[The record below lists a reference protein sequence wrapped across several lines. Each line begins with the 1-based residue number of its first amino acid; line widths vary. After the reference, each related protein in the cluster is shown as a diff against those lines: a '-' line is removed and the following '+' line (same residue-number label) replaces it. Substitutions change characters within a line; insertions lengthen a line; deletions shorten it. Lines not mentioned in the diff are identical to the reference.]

1 MWYASRMPAELP
13 TKDIETAVAACQYAQ
28 QVRRYHRRRSGR
40 TSRQRET
47 EINLALTRLKEAMA
61 PLRSHIGKF
70 PYGPQTTVADE
81 NRQLIRDTSAAIQAE
96 RRKLWKMRTKPNDLQ
111 VPE

>member
-13 TKDIETAVAACQYAQ
+13 TQAIETAVAACQYAQ
-28 QVRRYHRRRSGR
+28 QVRRYHRRRTNR
-40 TSRQRET
+40 TSSQRET
-47 EINLALTRLKEAMA
+47 EIEIALTRLKEAMA

-70 PYGPQTTVADE
+70 PYGPQTTAAEE
-81 NRQLIRDTSAAIQAE
+81 NRQLIRDASTAIQAE
-96 RRKLWKMRTKPNDLQ
+96 RRKLWKMRTKPNDLK